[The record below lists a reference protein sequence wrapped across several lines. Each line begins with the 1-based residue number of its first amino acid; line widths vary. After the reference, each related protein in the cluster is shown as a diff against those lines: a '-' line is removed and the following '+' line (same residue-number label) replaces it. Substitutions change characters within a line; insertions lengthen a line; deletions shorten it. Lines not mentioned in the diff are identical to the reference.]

1 MSLPSGVFELVAEY
15 LPLPRVWQWSLVRLR
30 RRCKLAPHQAVQ
42 DLCIIMDEILRDTG
56 IFAGRD
62 QTNLLMRLNRSP
74 QVCVTLAVTQEWGV
88 VSCTLYLT
96 SAVGQAH
103 AFLIEKMGM
112 SEALLDTLCAY
123 ADAQGL
129 LLRATEAEVTFKP
142 HYARNM
148 QAAACDLYRWHRN
161 RSNAMKVLSLQPHQ
175 ASSGNPA

>member
-74 QVCVTLAVTQEWGV
+74 QVRVTLAVTQEWGV
-88 VSCTLYLT
+88 VAGTLYLT